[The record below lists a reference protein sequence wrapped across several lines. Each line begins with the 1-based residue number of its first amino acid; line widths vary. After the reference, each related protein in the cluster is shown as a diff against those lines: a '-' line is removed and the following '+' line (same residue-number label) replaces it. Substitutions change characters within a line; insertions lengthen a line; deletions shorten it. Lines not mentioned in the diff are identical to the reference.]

1 MPVTQKSI
9 PEPANSP
16 RSVRGDAVS
25 VPVSHQKRVIAARMP
40 VTQNVLSILQARIV
54 SGEWPT
60 GFRLESQR
68 ELADQLGVSRASLRE
83 AISSLEAFGL
93 VSVEPGRGV
102 FVKTPEAA
110 VTDVI
115 GTHSNEE
122 LYEARY
128 LMEGWAAALAALSI
142 TDAQLAELGALVD
155 DMGRALALQD
165 HAALDRL
172 DFAFHACIAA
182 ACQNR
187 LLRKALAPIFSE
199 HDMSSAPIADMAFIS
214 TRVREHREIYAAM
227 AAHDPK
233 QAQAA
238 MRRHVL
244 RSAKRAQVALSPGI
258 AQMTA

>member
-1 MPVTQKSI
+1 MQNKKQQRYELVGAK
-9 PEPANSP
+9 E
-16 RSVRGDAVS
+16 S
-25 VPVSHQKRVIAARMP
+25 VPNQAAIKPVAHQQRVVAPRMP

-102 FVKTPEAA
+102 FVKTPEAMA
-110 VTDVI
+110 PDDI
-115 GTHSNEE
+115 GAHSEEE

-128 LMEGWAAALAALSI
+128 LMEGWAAALAASSI
-142 TDAQLAELGALVD
+142 TDEQLIELAALVE
-155 DMGRALALQD
+155 DMGRALTLQD

-172 DFAFHACIAA
+172 DFAFHACIAS

-187 LLRKALAPIFSE
+187 LLRKLLAPIYSE
-199 HDMSSAPIADMAFIS
+199 HDMSSAPIADTAFIS

-227 AAHDPK
+227 AARDPK

-238 MRRHVL
+238 MRKHVL
-244 RSAKRAQVALSPGI
+244 RSAKRAQVSLSPSI
-258 AQMTA
+258 AQMPA